1 MAIDRIDWH
10 AYGDFPDDL
19 PSENGGI
26 HIGFYLTWIIEN
38 NLESEDLQEDAID
51 ELEMI
56 RKREMDGLAFLI
68 QVCDEKFISDDLGD
82 EGYAFTQHYYESENN
97 NYFEDFERVLAQGLS
112 SSYCVENSWDNYD
125 KIAPVITNAYKKW
138 KKEINN

>member
-19 PSENGGI
+19 PPENGGI

-38 NLESEDLQEDAID
+38 NLEGEDLQEDATE
-51 ELEMI
+51 ELEMV

-68 QVCDEKFISDDLGD
+68 QVCDEKFISDDLSD
-82 EGYAFTQHYYESENN
+82 EGYAFTQYYYEAKSN
-97 NYFEDFERVLAQGLS
+97 NYFDDFERVLGQEFS
-112 SSYCVENSWDNYD
+112 SSYYVENSWDNYD
-125 KIAPVITNAYKKW
+125 KISPIITDAYKKW
-138 KKEINN
+138 KKEVNN

>member
-1 MAIDRIDWH
+1 M
-10 AYGDFPDDL
+10 
-19 PSENGGI
+19 GGI

-112 SSYCVENSWDNYD
+112 SSYYVENSWDNYD